1 MSDGGG
7 KFTALSAELHD
18 YIVAHGSRE
27 DGALARVR
35 ESTAALGDLAVMQV
49 SPDQGAL
56 LTMLARL
63 VGATRAIEL
72 GTFTGYSAICIA
84 RGLTAGGTLLACE
97 LDPERAESA
106 RANFTDAGVADR
118 IEVRV
123 GPAQETLDALL
134 AAEGSDPSGF
144 DTTPFDLAFID
155 ADKSGY
161 PGYYE
166 SCLELVRAGGLI
178 VIDNVLRGGAVLDP
192 ATTAPDRSDGD
203 EGTRAIVEL
212 NERIAT
218 DERVDVA
225 MLGVADGITL
235 ARKR

>member
-1 MSDGGG
+1 MSDAGG
-7 KFTALSAELHD
+7 KFTVLSAELHD
-18 YIVAHGSRE
+18 YIVANGARE
-27 DGALARVR
+27 DEALAAVR
-35 ESTAALGDLAVMQV
+35 ESTAALGPVAEMQI

-56 LTMLARL
+56 LTLLARL
-63 VGATRAIEL
+63 IGARRAIEL

-84 RGLTAGGTLLACE
+84 RGLTDAGTLLACE
-97 LDPERAESA
+97 LDPDRAETA
-106 RANFTDAGVADR
+106 RANFAAAGVADR

-123 GPAQETLDALL
+123 GPAQETLDALV

-144 DTTPFDLAFID
+144 DTEPFDLAFID

-166 SCLELVRAGGLI
+166 SCLELVRPGGLI

-192 ATTAPDRSDGD
+192 ARTEAGRSDGD
-203 EGTRAIVEL
+203 EGTVAVAGL
-212 NERIAT
+212 NELIAS